1 MDEITFVIRLIS
13 DNWSSASSA
22 LLSRGDISSSNTNT
36 PLFIDIRSIEPNRG
50 NRVDVDQKAVIV
62 FFEDSASLEYPTI
75 DHVARNETYG
85 LTLHLRVLQ
94 RRNDDSTGLTFARDR
109 LKDLYRVVRYIL
121 ESKSLLPKVTD
132 ISDNVEGK
140 ASMIKL
146 TGRSEANDR
155 GKRLLG
161 YKMSVELKRFA
172 VCAD

>member
-1 MDEITFVIRLIS
+1 
-13 DNWSSASSA
+13 
-22 LLSRGDISSSNTNT
+22 
-36 PLFIDIRSIEPNRG
+36 
-50 NRVDVDQKAVIV
+50 
-62 FFEDSASLEYPTI
+62 
-75 DHVARNETYG
+75 
-85 LTLHLRVLQ
+85 
-94 RRNDDSTGLTFARDR
+94 
-109 LKDLYRVVRYIL
+109 VVRYIL

-172 VCAD
+172 ECAD